1 MEKNP
6 CKHLTIP
13 NKDNTIKEKIEYF
26 NEDEIKL
33 IQKKFKGNKIEN
45 IVTMAI
51 GTGMRQGEILAL
63 KWNNVDLKKK
73 QISVKETVKTVYV
86 FDNDGNK
93 ELQTLYQKPKS
104 NNSIRIIDIPNKIVS
119 MLKNI
124 PKENEYVFTCNS
136 EPISAK
142 TVYSQWKSRLK
153 ELDIP
158 YRKFHTLRHTYATML
173 LSRGVDLRTVQDL
186 MGHSDISI
194 TQIYLHVLPKIKI
207 DAVNKINDLL

>member
-1 MEKNP
+1 
-6 CKHLTIP
+6 
-13 NKDNTIKEKIEYF
+13 
-26 NEDEIKL
+26 
-33 IQKKFKGNKIEN
+33 
-45 IVTMAI
+45 MAI

-63 KWNNVDLKKK
+63 KWDNVDLDKK

-86 FDNDGNK
+86 FDNEGNK

-104 NNSIRIIDIPNKIVS
+104 NNSIRIIDIPNKIVD

-124 PKENEYVFTCNS
+124 PRESEYVFTYNN

-142 TVYSQWKSRLK
+142 TVYSQWKARLK

-186 MGHSDISI
+186 MGHSDITI